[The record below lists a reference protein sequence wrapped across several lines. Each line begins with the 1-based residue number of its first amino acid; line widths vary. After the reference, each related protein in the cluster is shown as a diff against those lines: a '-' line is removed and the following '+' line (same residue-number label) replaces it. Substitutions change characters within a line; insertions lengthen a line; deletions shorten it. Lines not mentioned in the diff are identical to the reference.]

1 MEKNQNA
8 DKAELYSGNRA
19 AVGDRLKEYM
29 KEHKLKQVDIIEKY
43 GTQYNFAK
51 ALGLSEHSL
60 SNKLNNRVSWK
71 TNEIAHAM
79 DLLDLD
85 KSKVA
90 EYFFDEKVQN

>member
-1 MEKNQNA
+1 MAFDFRK
-8 DKAELYSGNRA
+8 LSGRI
-19 AVGDRLKEYM
+19 V
-29 KEHKLKQVDIIEKY
+29 EKY

-60 SNKLNNRVSWK
+60 SNKLNNKVSWK

-79 DLLDLD
+79 DLLGID

-90 EYFFDEKVQN
+90 EYFFNEKSSKLI